1 MTDENTAEKLLE
13 TRPKGDM
20 VAVLRPV
27 WWTELAVGKNGSVVQ
42 LFHPDHGWLVFLFPP
57 ECASRLGMGLM
68 KQSALC
74 EYFAGTLATSTVTV
88 N

>member
-1 MTDENTAEKLLE
+1 MADENTAEKLLE

-20 VAVLRPV
+20 VAVFRPV

-42 LFHPDHGWLVFLFPP
+42 LFHPDHGWLVFLFLP
-57 ECASRLGMGLM
+57 EFANRAGVALV
-68 KQSALC
+68 KKAALC
-74 EYFAGTLATSTVTV
+74 EHFAGTLPPSTVAV

>member
-1 MTDENTAEKLLE
+1 MADEKILE
-13 TRPKGDM
+13 TRPKGDI
-20 VAVLRPV
+20 VAISRPA
-27 WWTELAVGKNGSVVQ
+27 WWTEIAVGKNGSVVQ
-42 LFHPDHGWLVFLFPP
+42 LLHPDYGWLTFLLPP

-74 EYFAGTLATSTVTV
+74 DYFAGTLPPSTVAV

>member
-1 MTDENTAEKLLE
+1 MSEEKLLE

-42 LFHPDHGWLVFLFPP
+42 LLHPDHGWLTFLLPP
-57 ECASRLGMGLM
+57 EHAALLGMALV
-68 KQSALC
+68 KHSALC
-74 EYFAGTLATSTVTV
+74 EYFAGTLPPSTVTV

>member
-1 MTDENTAEKLLE
+1 MADGNTAEKILE
-13 TRPKGDM
+13 TRPRGDM

-27 WWTELAVGKNGSVVQ
+27 WWTELAVGKNGSVFQ

-57 ECASRLGMGLM
+57 DCANRLGLQLV
-68 KQSALC
+68 KQAALV
-74 EYFAGTLATSTVTV
+74 EYFAGTLPPTTVAV